1 MTEAKAPVPGFSMV
15 IPPAVFDPELER
27 RLGRGL
33 GRVEARLEAC
43 TARVADPRMAE
54 IVGHLL
60 AAEGERLRPLLAL
73 LGGEFGSGRAEG
85 AVDAGAV
92 AELVHAA
99 SLHHDDVMDGAPV
112 RHGVPSVNALWGNRL
127 AVLAG
132 DWLLGQAAR
141 IAVGLGPEA
150 VRLHARTAERLVLGR
165 CRKVT
170 GSRPGA
176 DPFEHHVEAA
186 GKTAALF
193 SMALSVGALQS
204 GAPRYVVCDLGEF
217 GERLGTAFQMSD
229 DLSDVTSPS
238 SLLDRAQPRA
248 RWADGDGPDWAGV
261 ERALEPLPASLAVA
275 RTRRAVDGCLARA
288 RDVLERLPDIP
299 AREALGSIC
308 DSVTTRAA

>member
-15 IPPAVFDPELER
+15 FPPAVSDPELER

-33 GRVEARLEAC
+33 GRVEERLEAC

-60 AAEGERLRPLLAL
+60 AAERERLRPLLAL
-73 LGGEFGSGRAEG
+73 LGSEFGPGRAEG
-85 AVDAGAV
+85 AADAGAV
-92 AELVHAA
+92 AELVHTA
-99 SLHHDDVMDGAPV
+99 SLHHDDVVDRAPV

-165 CRKVT
+165 SRKAT
-170 GSRPGA
+170 GPGPGTDA
-176 DPFEHHVEAA
+176 VEHVEAA

-193 SMALSVGALQS
+193 SMALSIGALQS
-204 GAPRYVVCDLGEF
+204 GAPRYVVRDLGEF
-217 GERLGTAFQMSD
+217 GERLGTA
-229 DLSDVTSPS
+229 
-238 SLLDRAQPRA
+238 
-248 RWADGDGPDWAGV
+248 
-261 ERALEPLPASLAVA
+261 
-275 RTRRAVDGCLARA
+275 AVDGCLARA
-288 RDVLERLPDIP
+288 RDVLERLPDNP
-299 AREALGSIC
+299 AREALDSLC